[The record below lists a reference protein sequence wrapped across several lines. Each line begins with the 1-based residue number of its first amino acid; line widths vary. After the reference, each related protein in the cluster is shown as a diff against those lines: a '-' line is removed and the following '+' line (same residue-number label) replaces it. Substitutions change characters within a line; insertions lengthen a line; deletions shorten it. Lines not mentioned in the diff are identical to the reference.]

1 MTPEEMGELLP
12 GWAEPV
18 REGDGMMAVR
28 TPLVT
33 GGDPVE
39 PSVEIQGE
47 SILVDDMRAAAGA
60 PFSAGQADQGNPGFE
75 LAMIAARNH
84 GLEIDPGAEPLR
96 ARTAPGETGDAL
108 RSMLQATLALIATA
122 PHPAG
127 ITGRGGREPGSPGGI
142 GAGGTGAGDGLK

>member
-12 GWAEPV
+12 GWAAPV

-39 PSVEIQGE
+39 PPVEIQGE
-47 SILVDDMRAAAGA
+47 SILVDDMGAAGA
-60 PFSAGQADQGNPGFE
+60 PFSAGQADQGDPGFK

-84 GLEIDPGAEPLR
+84 GLEIDPGAGPLR

-108 RSMLQATLALIATA
+108 PGVLQATLALIATA
-122 PHPAG
+122 PHLAG

-142 GAGGTGAGDGLK
+142 GAGGTGEGDGLK

>member
-1 MTPEEMGELLP
+1 MTPEEMRALLP
-12 GWAEPV
+12 VWAAPV

-28 TPLVT
+28 TPFT
-33 GGDPVE
+33 MGRDPVE
-39 PSVEIQGE
+39 PPLEIQGE
-47 SILVDDMRAAAGA
+47 SILVDYMGAAGA
-60 PFSAGQADQGNPGFE
+60 PFSAGQADQGDPGFE
-75 LAMIAARNH
+75 LAMIAARDH
-84 GLEIDPGAEPLR
+84 GLEIDPGAGLLR

-108 RSMLQATLALIATA
+108 RSMLQAALAPIATA